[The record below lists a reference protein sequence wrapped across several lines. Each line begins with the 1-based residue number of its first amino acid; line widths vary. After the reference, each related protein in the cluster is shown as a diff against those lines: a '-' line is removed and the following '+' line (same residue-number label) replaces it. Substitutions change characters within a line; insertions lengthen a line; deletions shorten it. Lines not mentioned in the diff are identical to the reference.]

1 MVFIEMNDGRRE
13 NVLQF
18 SEITVDGTD
27 VLYKPA
33 RGSLTPV
40 IEHFD
45 TEAGAKARYT
55 ELQSVLLVAH
65 K

>member
-13 NVLQF
+13 NILQF
-18 SEITVDGTD
+18 SEITIDGTD
-27 VLYKPA
+27 ILYKQA
-33 RGSLTPV
+33 RGSVTPIV
-40 IEHFD
+40 EHFD
-45 TEAGAKARYT
+45 TEDGAKARYA